1 MPVLLQKA
9 LDPPDP
15 EFIEDAL
22 NLLVCMK
29 ALDRP
34 SPRGRY
40 EPTFYGRLL
49 ASFPL
54 SFDASVLVLKF
65 ADFGLLQ
72 QGILLGILMDAQP
85 QPILR
90 PFGEEHLV
98 LSYKLHVLACGNN
111 SPSDIFF
118 INLQYTEYAYRY
130 YGGDCDYT
138 VQIGRKEM
146 ILIGNLGAYQFWQ
159 HIFKVKLVASS
170 HLLKNALSCRY
181 FVYDF
186 KHSAFF

>member
-111 SPSDIFF
+111 SPSDNFF
-118 INLQYTEYAYRY
+118 YQSSVYRVRLPILWWRLRLY
-130 YGGDCDYT
+130 CPNWSKGDDT
-138 VQIGRKEM
+138 NWK
-146 ILIGNLGAYQFWQ
+146 LGCISVLAT
-159 HIFKVKLVASS
+159 
-170 HLLKNALSCRY
+170 Y
-181 FVYDF
+181 F
-186 KHSAFF
+186 